1 MKMIICIIQ
10 DSDKNEVTEALNDEG
25 YRITVLPSKGA
36 FFRRGNATLMIGV
49 EDKKVDQVVSLIKE
63 NTSKNDSPDLK
74 RATLFVINVDR
85 FEQV

>member
-1 MKMIICIIQ
+1 
-10 DSDKNEVTEALNDEG
+10 
-25 YRITVLPSKGA
+25 
-36 FFRRGNATLMIGV
+36 MIGV
-49 EDKKVDQVVSLIKE
+49 DDKKVDQVVSLIKE